1 MNKSWKGVFN
11 VDERS
16 RLKKFVQDS
25 GLQFKDMED
34 FKLEEICQ
42 KLIALEYTPN

>member
-1 MNKSWKGVFN
+1 MNRGWKAGFT

-34 FKLEEICQ
+34 FKLEEMC
-42 KLIALEYTPN
+42 